1 MTPPSQW
8 AVKNYSSEVRNVG
21 LTFSQPKMMTA
32 GLRT

>member
-21 LTFSQPKMMTA
+21 LKKHLIFE
-32 GLRT
+32 GLF

>member
-21 LTFSQPKMMTA
+21 FNSSYRATN
-32 GLRT
+32 